1 MIDPKRLD
9 HPEALLK
16 ALSRR
21 GDCAAVVEQAR
32 TAYHNW
38 KSALQS
44 FETLKAD
51 QNAATPKRKPT
62 DAEKSRL
69 AELSNAVK
77 AAKRSVDDAE
87 QAYQTALLYVPNIP
101 DAAIPTG
108 SDERDNTVLR
118 PSSRP
123 IPDFAFEPQSHD
135 AILEQLQWADTAR
148 TARINGSRF
157 VTYCGFGARLKR
169 ALIQFMLDHNT
180 ISGYQELSPPVLV
193 NRQSLTGTSQLPK
206 FDSDLF
212 HCSGTEY
219 WLSPTAEV
227 QLTNYYQGALL
238 SEAELPIKLT
248 GYTPCFRKEAGSYGR
263 DTKGL
268 IRLHQFDKVELVQLV
283 KPETGDAALIELLD
297 TACGILDALE
307 LPYQV
312 VTLCSGDLGFGASK
326 TYDIEVWLPAQNT
339 YREISSCSLF
349 TDFQAR
355 RANIR
360 YRDASNTFVYTL
372 NGSGLAI
379 DRTIAAIVE
388 NYQLADGSVQIPKCL
403 ARYLAHE

>member
-9 HPEALLK
+9 HPDTLLNALN
-16 ALSRR
+16 RR
-21 GDCAAVVEQAR
+21 GDCTAVVEQAR
-32 TAYHNW
+32 AAYHEW
-38 KSALQS
+38 KSALHA
-44 FETLKAD
+44 FETLKAE

-62 DAEKSRL
+62 DEEKVAL
-69 AELSNAVK
+69 AQLSESVK
-77 AAKRSVDDAE
+77 AAKQAVDSAE
-87 QAYQTALLYVPNIP
+87 MAYRTALLYVPNIP
-101 DAAIPTG
+101 ADDIPTG
-108 SDERDNTVLR
+108 PDASGYTVFR
-118 PSSRP
+118 SPSRP
-123 IPDFAFEPQSHD
+123 VPEFEFAPQSHD
-135 AILEQLQWADTAR
+135 AILEQLRWVDTER

-169 ALIQFMLDHNT
+169 ALIQFMLDHNLRA
-180 ISGYQELSPPVLV
+180 GYQELSPPVLV
-193 NRQSLTGTSQLPK
+193 NRTSLTGTGQLPK
-206 FDSDLF
+206 FDADLF
-212 HCSGTEY
+212 QCADTEY

-227 QLTNYYQGALL
+227 QLTNYYHGELIAE
-238 SEAELPIKLT
+238 SELPIKLT

-283 KPETGDAALIELLD
+283 KPETGEAALLELLD

-355 RANIR
+355 RAAIR
-360 YRDASNTFVYTL
+360 YRGDSNTFVYTL

-388 NYQLADGSVQIPKCL
+388 NYQLADGSVQIPTCL
-403 ARYLAHE
+403 DRYLSHA